1 MGKNNRFINQM
12 KELAKRKQAENVSK
26 AIYDMTPQYY
36 AATALAL
43 HRLYRFGYRRIFKLF
58 EETRAIW
65 EDFEGRGGELA
76 KACEEETGILIVN
89 NEEDADR

>member
-12 KELAKRKQAENVSK
+12 KELARKNRDKNVSK
-26 AIYDMTPQYY
+26 AINDMTPQYY

-43 HRLYRFGYRRIFKLF
+43 HRMHGFGYRRILKVF

-65 EDFEGRGGELA
+65 EEFEGRGTELV
-76 KACEEETGILIVN
+76 KVCEEETGILITN
-89 NEEDADR
+89 REEAKAE